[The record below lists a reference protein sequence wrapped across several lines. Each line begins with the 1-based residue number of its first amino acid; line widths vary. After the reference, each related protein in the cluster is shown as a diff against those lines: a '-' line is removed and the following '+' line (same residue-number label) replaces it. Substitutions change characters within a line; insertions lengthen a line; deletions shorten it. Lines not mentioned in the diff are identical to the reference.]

1 MIQLEERR
9 RVYDDEYWII
19 EELLDKVLLL
29 ISVQHGMNAKQL
41 GTNNLCFTVSWNEL
55 IL

>member
-1 MIQLEERR
+1 MIQLEEGR

-29 ISVQHGMNAKQL
+29 ISVQHGMNQTAWYK
-41 GTNNLCFTVSWNEL
+41 
-55 IL
+55 